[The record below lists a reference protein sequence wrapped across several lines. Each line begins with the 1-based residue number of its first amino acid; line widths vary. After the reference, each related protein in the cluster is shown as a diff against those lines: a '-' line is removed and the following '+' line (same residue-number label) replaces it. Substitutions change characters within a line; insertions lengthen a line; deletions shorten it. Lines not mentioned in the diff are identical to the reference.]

1 MTTPLDPQK
10 LDPQTVASDP
20 EASVFVSANA
30 GSGKTKTLVDR
41 VARLLLRRVDPGRI
55 LCVTYTKAAAA
66 EMQGRLYERLGGWSV
81 RDDAD
86 LARELGKLEA
96 RPAESFDTEALQR
109 ARALFARALETP
121 GGLKIQTIHAFCEKL
136 LKRFPLE
143 AGVSPRFKVLEDAA
157 AKALSAKARDRV
169 ALYAAKTED
178 GPLGRAFAHFAV
190 ELDPVAWEGLFGLI
204 EAKRADLS
212 AYAAACAEGR
222 AWDPWTL
229 CGAER
234 GVEPEAVEAQGLAR
248 LDREKW
254 AWARAALA
262 EGSSTDAK
270 IAALMATADSFEAL
284 CAVFCTS
291 AGEPRK
297 SMATQKIAP
306 PVRDWLTA
314 EQGRICAVREQARAA
329 RIARDTVHCLTLA
342 TAYAAVYEAEK
353 AAIGG
358 LDFADL
364 IVKTKELLTTREDAA
379 WVLFKLDGGIDHIL
393 LDEAQDTAPEQW
405 EIVDPLT
412 DDLFAGASARAELGR
427 ERPTLF
433 VVGDEKQSIYGF
445 QGARPERLDQ
455 ESQRY
460 IAKIR
465 AAGGKAE
472 PVPLHTSYRSTPE
485 ILKFADS
492 VFAEVVHA
500 RALTGRDEPPVHI
513 AFRDRH
519 QGSVD
524 LWALEQDEAPPERDA
539 WDPLDADAG
548 ENARKRLA
556 KAIAAEIKGAVERGE
571 AVHGREGLKPVGFG
585 DFLILVRKRDVLFE
599 EVIRALK
606 QAGAPVAGADRL
618 TLSDHIV
625 FDDLTGLVRWVLYP
639 KDELTLAAL
648 LRSPFCSVSE
658 TSLFD
663 LAYGREGD
671 LWSVLDR
678 RADER
683 SEWRE
688 ARDFLGWV
696 QARARRRTPFD
707 FLGEVL
713 NRRDADGRSMRA
725 RFLSR
730 LGREAEEAIDE
741 LLVSALGAES
751 SGAHDLEGLLAA
763 LGSAEVVVK
772 REMEAARD
780 EVRVMTVHGAKGLEA
795 PIVILP
801 DTTTVGGA
809 RGPALLETG
818 DGGFLYAPRAGD
830 DCPASAKARELRE
843 TRARQ
848 ESLRLLYVAL
858 TRPRDRLILC
868 GRVAAKRK
876 PADGSWRLLVEAAF
890 ARPEIADHSR
900 QVVRDGR
907 ELTRFGVDPATVDR
921 ALAAKAES
929 VVVPG
934 WALAPAAS
942 ESGPRWASPSSLGDA
957 VRDVAPSPL
966 AVHGGLGRFRR
977 GELIHRLFEA
987 LPDLPPEARA
997 GAARRLLGREGD
1009 LSEAQI
1015 EEMACACLA
1024 VLEDARFAPV
1034 FAPGSR
1040 AEAALAGTSP
1050 ELPGVQI
1057 SGRIDRLVVASD
1069 RVLVV
1074 DYKTNRPAPET
1085 VEGVDPAYVAQMAAY
1100 AAVLRALYP
1109 DRPVE
1114 AALVWT
1120 DGPRLMALPRDVMDR
1135 VLVQFRN
1142 GR

>member
-1 MTTPLDPQK
+1 MTAL

-20 EASVFVSANA
+20 EASAFVSANA

-86 LARELGKLEA
+86 LAKELGRLEA
-96 RPAESFDTEALQR
+96 RPAESFDAEALMR

-143 AGVSPRFKVLEDAA
+143 AGVSPRFQVLEDAA
-157 AKALSAKARDRV
+157 AKALSAKARDAV
-169 ALYAAKTED
+169 ALFAVKTED

-190 ELDPVAWEGLFGLI
+190 ELDPLAWEGLFGLI
-204 EAKRADLS
+204 EAKRADLT
-212 AYAAACAEGR
+212 AYADACAEGR

-234 GVEPEAVEAQGLAR
+234 GVEPEAIEAQGLAR
-248 LDREKW
+248 LDRETW

-270 IAALMATADSFEAL
+270 IAALMAGPDSFEAL
-284 CAVFCTS
+284 CAVFCTA

-314 EQGRICAVREQARAA
+314 EQGRVCAVREAARAA

-342 TAYAAVYEAEK
+342 GAYAAVYEAEK

-412 DDLFAGASARAELGR
+412 DDLFAGQSSRAEQGR
-427 ERPTLF
+427 ELPTLF

-455 ESQRY
+455 ESRRY

-465 AAGGKAE
+465 AAGGKADA
-472 PVPLHTSYRSTPE
+472 VPLHTSYRSTPE

-492 VFAEVVHA
+492 VFAEVVQA

-513 AFRDRH
+513 AFRDTH

-539 WDPLDADAG
+539 WDPLDADSS
-548 ENARKRLA
+548 ESARKRLA

-571 AVHGREGLKPVGFG
+571 AVHGREGPKPVGFG

-606 QAGAPVAGADRL
+606 QAGVPVAGADRL

-658 TSLFD
+658 ASLFD

-683 SEWRE
+683 PEWRE

-696 QARARRRTPFD
+696 GDRARRRTPFD
-707 FLGEVL
+707 WLGE
-713 NRRDADGRSMRA
+713 G
-725 RFLSR
+725 
-730 LGREAEEAIDE
+730 
-741 LLVSALGAES
+741 
-751 SGAHDLEGLLAA
+751 
-763 LGSAEVVVK
+763 
-772 REMEAARD
+772 
-780 EVRVMTVHGAKGLEA
+780 
-795 PIVILP
+795 
-801 DTTTVGGA
+801 
-809 RGPALLETG
+809 
-818 DGGFLYAPRAGD
+818 
-830 DCPASAKARELRE
+830 
-843 TRARQ
+843 
-848 ESLRLLYVAL
+848 
-858 TRPRDRLILC
+858 
-868 GRVAAKRK
+868 
-876 PADGSWRLLVEAAF
+876 
-890 ARPEIADHSR
+890 
-900 QVVRDGR
+900 
-907 ELTRFGVDPATVDR
+907 
-921 ALAAKAES
+921 
-929 VVVPG
+929 
-934 WALAPAAS
+934 AAS
-942 ESGPRWASPSSLGDA
+942 
-957 VRDVAPSPL
+957 
-966 AVHGGLGRFRR
+966 
-977 GELIHRLFEA
+977 
-987 LPDLPPEARA
+987 
-997 GAARRLLGREGD
+997 
-1009 LSEAQI
+1009 
-1015 EEMACACLA
+1015 
-1024 VLEDARFAPV
+1024 
-1034 FAPGSR
+1034 
-1040 AEAALAGTSP
+1040 
-1050 ELPGVQI
+1050 
-1057 SGRIDRLVVASD
+1057 
-1069 RVLVV
+1069 
-1074 DYKTNRPAPET
+1074 
-1085 VEGVDPAYVAQMAAY
+1085 
-1100 AAVLRALYP
+1100 
-1109 DRPVE
+1109 
-1114 AALVWT
+1114 
-1120 DGPRLMALPRDVMDR
+1120 
-1135 VLVQFRN
+1135 
-1142 GR
+1142 